1 VDIEMDIEVDI
12 EPDIEALR
20 AELTAAVAGLL
31 GPCREDVPVTV
42 LGAGQDDL
50 APGRAYLEAL
60 AEGGWAVPTWPREY
74 GGRGATMADGAAIAR
89 ELARYEQPDLY
100 PYLVGLHVAGPT
112 IVARASAAQQARW
125 LPPIRSGEEI
135 WCQLFSEPGAG
146 SDLAN
151 VSTRATRDG
160 DEWRVTG
167 QKVWSSRAHYAR
179 WGFLLARTDADVVKH
194 AGITAFA
201 VDMGAPGVEVRPLR
215 QMNGDAHFSEVFLD
229 DVVVP
234 DADRL
239 GGAGDGWSV
248 ARTALANERGAIGA
262 TNTGMGT
269 PMQRLLELA
278 AAREV
283 DAIRR
288 ADVLAAHVDSEVA
301 RLTVRRARDAAQA
314 GRAPGPEGS
323 GMKLRASAT
332 FKTIADLGLG
342 LLGPGGIAA
351 ERDPDGSTHDGASA
365 EWQTLFLTAPSI
377 SIRGG
382 TDEIQRNIVGERVL
396 GLPPEPRFDVDR
408 PFRDLPH

>member
-1 VDIEMDIEVDI
+1 MEVAATEAEVD
-12 EPDIEALR
+12 
-20 AELTAAVAGLL
+20 AAVAGLL
-31 GPCREDVPVTV
+31 RLRDPDTPVTV
-42 LGAGQDDL
+42 LGAGKDDL

-60 AEGGWAVPTWPREY
+60 AEGGWAVPTWPPEH
-74 GGRGATMADGAAIAR
+74 GGRGASAVDVTTIVR

-112 IVARASAAQQARW
+112 ILALATPEQQARW
-125 LPPIRSGEEI
+125 LAPIRRGAEI

-151 VSTRATRDG
+151 VSTRAVRDG

-229 DVVVP
+229 DVVVR
-234 DADRL
+234 DADRF
-239 GGAGDGWSV
+239 GGVGEGWAV
-248 ARTALANERGAIGA
+248 ARTALANERGAITA

-269 PMQRLLELA
+269 PMNRLLELA
-278 AAREV
+278 DRS
-283 DAIRR
+283 DADPVRR
-288 ADVLAAHVDSEVA
+288 DAVLAAHVDSEVA
-301 RLTVRRARDAAQA
+301 RLTMRRARDAALA

-323 GMKLRASAT
+323 GMKLRGSAT
-332 FKTIADLGLG
+332 FKTTADVALG
-342 LLGPGGIAA
+342 LLGPHGIATD
-351 ERDPDGSTHDGASA
+351 EDVVD
-365 EWQTLFLTAPSI
+365 EWRTLFLTAPSI

-396 GLPPEPRFDVDR
+396 GLPPEPRVDIDR